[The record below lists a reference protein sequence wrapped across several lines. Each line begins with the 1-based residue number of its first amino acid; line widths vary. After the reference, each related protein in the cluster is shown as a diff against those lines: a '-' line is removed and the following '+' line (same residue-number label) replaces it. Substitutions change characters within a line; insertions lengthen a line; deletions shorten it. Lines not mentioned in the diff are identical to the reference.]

1 VTPLS
6 APIANA
12 YAALHVAAGRRSFLL
27 CESAMSP
34 DLTRTPEQ
42 TLSPSTLAPAD
53 APGPAARRT
62 TGELPRRLGVWE
74 AALIVIG
81 VTIGSGIFRV
91 PASVADAVGSPTAV
105 AAVWVIGGIIA
116 LCGALSLAELAAA
129 FPEPGGVFVYLREIY
144 GPAVAF
150 LFGWMYLFVGPTGI
164 GAVALV
170 FAEYLGRLAGFS
182 ALGVR
187 LAAAGAILIA
197 AAASYRSV
205 RGASALQGAATLG
218 KVAALAAI
226 VVTALVL
233 GDGSAGAFAAGAPAP
248 AEARW
253 SSVGLALVA
262 VLWAYNG
269 FQDMLPVAGEVRNPG
284 RALPRALFAGTAI
297 VVAVYLSANAAYL
310 YVLPYATL
318 RTSLLV
324 ASDAMVRIVGPVG
337 AAAVASAVM
346 VSTFG
351 TVNALVLTQP
361 RVFYAM
367 ADGGLLFRPLARVH
381 PRFATP
387 HVAIVAYSAV
397 AIIGVWVRSF
407 EQLAEAFVLGVWPF
421 LALAVVGVLVL
432 RRTRPE
438 LARPYR
444 TPWYPAVPLIFVGG
458 TLWVVGSA
466 LVARPVTT
474 LAGIALTLIGLP
486 VYALWRYAAGRAGR
500 GNAHGR

>member
-1 VTPLS
+1 V
-6 APIANA
+6 
-12 YAALHVAAGRRSFLL
+12 
-27 CESAMSP
+27 
-34 DLTRTPEQ
+34 
-42 TLSPSTLAPAD
+42 PAD
-53 APGPAARRT
+53 AQRSTAWAERAH
-62 TGELPRRLGVWE
+62 LPRRLGIWE

-91 PASVADAVGSPTAV
+91 PASVADTVGSPLGV
-105 AAVWVIGGIIA
+105 AAVWIAGGVIA

-129 FPEPGGVFVYLREIY
+129 FPQPGGVFVYLREIY

-150 LFGWMYLFVGPTGI
+150 LFGWMYLFIGPTGI
-164 GAVALV
+164 AAVAV
-170 FAEYLGRLAGFS
+170 AFAEYLGTLVHLS
-182 ALGVR
+182 LVGVR
-187 LAAAGAILIA
+187 LAAAGAIIIA

-205 RGASALQGAATLG
+205 RGASALQGIATLG
-218 KVAALAAI
+218 KVAALVAI
-226 VVTALVL
+226 VVAAFLL

-253 SSVGLALVA
+253 GGVGLGLVA
-262 VLWAYNG
+262 ALWAYNG
-269 FQDMLPVAGEVRNPG
+269 MQDMLPLAGEVRDPS
-284 RALPRALFAGTAI
+284 RSIPRALLAGTAI

-318 RTSLLV
+318 RASPLV
-324 ASDAMVRIVGPVG
+324 ASDAMVRVVG
-337 AAAVASAVM
+337 AVGAGAVASAVM

-367 ADGGLLFRPLARVH
+367 ADAGLLFRPLARVH

-387 HVAIVAYSAV
+387 HVAIVAYSIVAV
-397 AIIGVWVRSF
+397 IGVWARSF

-421 LALAVVGVLVL
+421 LALAVAGVLVL

-444 TPWYPAVPLIFVGG
+444 TPWYPVVPLIFVGG

-466 LVARPVTT
+466 LVARPLTT
-474 LAGIALTLIGLP
+474 LAGIGLTLLGLP
-486 VYALWRYAAGRAGR
+486 VYALWRRARAGPLPR
-500 GNAHGR
+500 